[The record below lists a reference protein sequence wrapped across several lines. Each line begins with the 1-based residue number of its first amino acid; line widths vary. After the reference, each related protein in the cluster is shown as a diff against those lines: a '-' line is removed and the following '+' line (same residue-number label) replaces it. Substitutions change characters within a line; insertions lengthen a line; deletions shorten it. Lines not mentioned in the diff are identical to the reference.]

1 MRMSDK
7 GSGQMKHPDFDET
20 LYPVSLSTVII
31 IIILFFFHFILQFFS
46 PIFFLWSAWYL
57 ICAHLKKKKM

>member
-31 IIILFFFHFILQFFS
+31 IIILFFFILFYSFSPLFFFS
-46 PIFFLWSAWYL
+46 EVPDI
-57 ICAHLKKKKM
+57 